1 MLSHYVKLILTARVY
16 DVARKTP
23 LDPAPELSR
32 RLGNRVWIKREDLQP
47 VFSYKLRGAYNLMYH
62 LGGTPTMGFRL
73 TRKRRLSLVARSR
86 RLAALTRHD
95 GVESGEVGAAAAFL
109 EKGDRFHGS

>member
-62 LGGTPTMGFRL
+62 FGGTPTMGFRL
-73 TRKRRLSLVARSR
+73 PETPLIARRPVEAARR
-86 RLAALTRHD
+86 PHAP
-95 GVESGEVGAAAAFL
+95 
-109 EKGDRFHGS
+109 